1 MGWAVPAAMGAKLAL
16 PKRPV
21 VALLGDGDFMMIMQE
36 LSTMAQ
42 YNIPIIVIM
51 ANNAGWMAIKDLQID
66 AYGKESAFGNDFQKE
81 GKEYS
86 PDFVSIARAF
96 DIDTYDIKNLDE
108 LDTVVK
114 KAIEKNNPAFI
125 NVEVSR
131 DYPNTGGKAFGWWD
145 VPIPTYDKERRK
157 AYEDAKSQE
166 TV

>member
-16 PKRPV
+16 PNRPV

-42 YNIPIIVIM
+42 YEIPVIVIM

-66 AYGKESAFGNDFQKE
+66 AYGKEAAFGNDFMKE

-86 PDFVSIARAF
+86 PDFAKIAEAF
-96 DIDTYDIKNLDE
+96 HIDSYDIREIGQLEKAVKSAIAKN
-108 LDTVVK
+108 K
-114 KAIEKNNPAFI
+114 PAFI

-131 DYPNTGGKAFGWWD
+131 QYPLTGGKAFGWWD
-145 VPIPTYDKERRK
+145 VPVPTYDEDRRK
-157 AYEDAKSQE
+157 AYERARDQE
-166 TV
+166 SL